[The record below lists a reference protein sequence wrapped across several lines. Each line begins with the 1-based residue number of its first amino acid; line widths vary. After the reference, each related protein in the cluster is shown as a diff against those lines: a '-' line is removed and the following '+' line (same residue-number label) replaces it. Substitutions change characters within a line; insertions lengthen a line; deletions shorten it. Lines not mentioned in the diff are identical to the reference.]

1 MSMKVWEIGKSVGN
15 RVAESVGRVASRVQ
29 ESRPLAV
36 DLLESD
42 EAYLAVFDAPGV
54 AREDVEVRF
63 VDGEVRI
70 RLERFRE
77 FYDGFEMRL
86 PGRGLSLDGGVRL
99 PEGAAIDAEAATA
112 TLKDD
117 GTLHVRIPK
126 GEEEATTV
134 TIEEEVDTEAEAIS
148 DTAPESDATEDAT
161 DTADLDLGDPD
172 DADTAAFGADDED
185 PDAPAER

>member
-15 RVAESVGRVASRVQ
+15 HVAESVGRVSSRIQ
-29 ESRPLAV
+29 ESRPLAA

-54 AREDVEVRF
+54 SSGDVQVRF
-63 VDGEVRI
+63 SNGEVLV

-77 FYDGFEMRL
+77 FHDGFEMRL
-86 PGRGLSLDGGVRL
+86 PGRGLSLDGSVRL

-112 TLKDD
+112 TLKEN

-126 GEEEATTV
+126 GESDATTV
-134 TIEEEVDTEAEAIS
+134 TIEDTESIDAEPDGRS
-148 DTAPESDATEDAT
+148 D
-161 DTADLDLGDPD
+161 DTPV
-172 DADTAAFGADDED
+172 
-185 PDAPAER
+185 